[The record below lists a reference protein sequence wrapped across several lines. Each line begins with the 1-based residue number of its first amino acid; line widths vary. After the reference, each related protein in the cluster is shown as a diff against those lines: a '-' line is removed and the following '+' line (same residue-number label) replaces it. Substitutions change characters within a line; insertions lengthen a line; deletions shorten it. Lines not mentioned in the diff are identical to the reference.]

1 MFYSPLRYPG
11 GKGKILSFMIDLI
24 KLNKL
29 ENIEYVEPYAGGAAV
44 ALGLLINGF
53 VNKIH
58 INDSDKAIHAFWYSI
73 LNYTELFIK
82 KIISTPITVEEW
94 RNQKNIYN
102 NIDQYSILEVGF
114 SAFFLNRCNRSGVLK
129 GGLIG
134 GYEQKGNWKI
144 DARFNKQDLIK
155 RIERIALYKD
165 KIKLYNEDTA
175 ELLENNK
182 ETFKNC
188 ILYLDP
194 PYYEKGYQLYK
205 NHSKPRDHE
214 RISALVKELNCYWV
228 VSYDNVKPI
237 VALYKNIKKRV
248 FNISYSAGKN
258 RSGKEVMFFSK
269 NLKVPKREIC

>member
-29 ENIEYVEPYAGGAAV
+29 ENIEYVEPYVGGAAV
-44 ALGLLINGF
+44 ALGLLLNNM
-53 VNKIH
+53 VSKIY
-58 INDSDKAIHAFWYSI
+58 INDSDKAIYAFWDSV
-73 LNYTELFIK
+73 LNYTDEFIQ
-82 KIISTPITVEEW
+82 KIEKTPITVEEW
-94 RNQKNIYN
+94 RIQKSIYN
-102 NIDQYSILEVGF
+102 NIEQHSDLDIGF

-129 GGLIG
+129 GGIIG
-134 GYEQKGNWKI
+134 GYEQNGKWKI

-155 RIERIALYKD
+155 RIERIALHKD
-165 KIKLYNEDTA
+165 KIQLYNEDTA
-175 ELLENNK
+175 DLLEKHK

-205 NHSKPRDHE
+205 NHYKPSDHE
-214 RISALVKELNCYWV
+214 KISKLVKELNCYWV
-228 VSYDNVKPI
+228 VSYDNVDPI
-237 VALYKNIKKRV
+237 IALYDNIPKRE

-258 RSGKEVMFFSK
+258 RSGKEIMFFSS
-269 NLKVPKREIC
+269 NLQIPNKKIC

>member
-29 ENIEYVEPYAGGAAV
+29 ENIEYVEPYVGGAAV
-44 ALGLLINGF
+44 ALGLLLNNM
-53 VNKIH
+53 VSKIY
-58 INDSDKAIHAFWYSI
+58 INDSDKAIYAFWDSV
-73 LNYTELFIK
+73 LNYTDEFIQ
-82 KIISTPITVEEW
+82 KIEKTPITVEEW
-94 RNQKNIYN
+94 RIQKSIYN
-102 NIDQYSILEVGF
+102 NIEQHSDLDIGF

-129 GGLIG
+129 GGIIG

-155 RIERIALYKD
+155 RIERIALHKD
-165 KIKLYNEDTA
+165 KIQLYNEDTA
-175 ELLENNK
+175 DLLEKHK

-205 NHSKPRDHE
+205 NHYKPSDHE
-214 RISALVKELNCYWV
+214 KISKLVKELNCYWV
-228 VSYDNVKPI
+228 VSYDNVDPI
-237 VALYKNIKKRV
+237 IALYDNIPKRE

-258 RSGKEVMFFSK
+258 RSGKEIMFFSS
-269 NLKVPKREIC
+269 NLQIPNKKIC

>member
-29 ENIEYVEPYAGGAAV
+29 ENIEYIEPYAGGAAV
-44 ALGLLINGF
+44 ALGLLLN
-53 VNKIH
+53 NKVSQIH
-58 INDSDKAIHAFWYSI
+58 INDSDKAIYAFWDSV
-73 LNYTELFIK
+73 LNYTDEFIQ
-82 KIISTPITVEEW
+82 KIEETPITVEEW
-94 RNQKNIYN
+94 RIQKSIYN
-102 NIDQYSILEVGF
+102 NTKQHSDLDIGF

-129 GGLIG
+129 GGIIG

-155 RIERIALYKD
+155 RIEKIALHKD

-182 ETFKNC
+182 KTFKNC

-205 NHSKPRDHE
+205 NHYKPSDHE
-214 RISALVKELNCYWV
+214 KISKLVKELNCYWV
-228 VSYDNVKPI
+228 VSYDNVDPI
-237 VALYKNIKKRV
+237 IALYDNIPKRE

-258 RSGKEVMFFSK
+258 RSGKEIMFFSN
-269 NLKVPKREIC
+269 NLLS

>member
-29 ENIEYVEPYAGGAAV
+29 ENIEYVEPYVGGAAV
-44 ALGLLINGF
+44 ALGLLLNNM
-53 VNKIH
+53 VSKIY
-58 INDSDKAIHAFWYSI
+58 INDSDKAIYAFWDSV
-73 LNYTELFIK
+73 LNYTDEFIQ
-82 KIISTPITVEEW
+82 KIEKTPITVEEW
-94 RNQKNIYN
+94 RIQKSIYN
-102 NIDQYSILEVGF
+102 NIEQHSDLDIGF

-129 GGLIG
+129 GGIMG
-134 GYEQKGNWKI
+134 GYEQNEKWKI

-155 RIERIALYKD
+155 RIERIALHKD
-165 KIKLYNEDTA
+165 KIQLYNEDTA
-175 ELLENNK
+175 DLLEKHK

-205 NHSKPRDHE
+205 NHYKPSDHE
-214 RISALVKELNCYWV
+214 KISKLVKELNCYWV
-228 VSYDNVKPI
+228 VSYDNVDPI
-237 VALYKNIKKRV
+237 IALYDNIPKRE

-258 RSGKEVMFFSK
+258 RSGKEIMFFSS
-269 NLKVPKREIC
+269 NLQIPNKKIC

>member
-11 GKGKILSFMIDLI
+11 GKGKILSFMIELI

-58 INDSDKAIHAFWYSI
+58 INDSDMAIHAFWYSI

-155 RIERIALYKD
+155 RIERIALFKD

-205 NHSKPRDHE
+205 NHYKPSDHE
-214 RISALVKELNCYWV
+214 KISALVKELNCYWV

-269 NLKVPKREIC
+269 NLKVPKREVC

>member
-44 ALGLLINGF
+44 ALGLLLNGY

-73 LNYTELFIK
+73 LNHTEQFIE
-82 KIISTPITVEEW
+82 KILSTPVTVDEW
-94 RNQKNIYN
+94 RNQKKIYN

-155 RIERIALYKD
+155 RIEKIALYKD

-182 ETFKNC
+182 DAFRNC

-205 NHSKPRDHE
+205 NHYKPSDHE
-214 RISALVKELNCYWV
+214 KISTLVKELKCYWV

-237 VALYKNIKKRV
+237 VTLYKNIKKRV

>member
-29 ENIEYVEPYAGGAAV
+29 ENIEYVEPYVGGAAV
-44 ALGLLINGF
+44 ALGLLLNNM
-53 VNKIH
+53 VSKIY
-58 INDSDKAIHAFWYSI
+58 INDSDKAIYAFWDSV
-73 LNYTELFIK
+73 LNYTDEFIQ
-82 KIISTPITVEEW
+82 KIEKTPITVEEW
-94 RNQKNIYN
+94 RIQKSIYN
-102 NIDQYSILEVGF
+102 NIEQHSDLDIGF

-129 GGLIG
+129 GGIIG

-155 RIERIALYKD
+155 RIERIALHKD
-165 KIKLYNEDTA
+165 KIQLYNEDTA
-175 ELLENNK
+175 DLLEKHK

-205 NHSKPRDHE
+205 NHYKPSDHE
-214 RISALVKELNCYWV
+214 KISKLVKELNCYWV
-228 VSYDNVKPI
+228 VSYDNVDPI
-237 VALYKNIKKRV
+237 VALYDNIPKRE

-258 RSGKEVMFFSK
+258 RSGKEIMFFSS
-269 NLKVPKREIC
+269 NLQIPNKKIC

>member
-29 ENIEYVEPYAGGAAV
+29 ENIEYVEPYVGGAAV
-44 ALGLLINGF
+44 ALGLLLNNM
-53 VNKIH
+53 VSKIY
-58 INDSDKAIHAFWYSI
+58 INDSDKAIYAFWDSV
-73 LNYTELFIK
+73 LNYTDEFIQ
-82 KIISTPITVEEW
+82 KIEKTPITVEEW
-94 RNQKNIYN
+94 RIQKSIYN
-102 NIDQYSILEVGF
+102 NIEQHSDLDIGF

-129 GGLIG
+129 GGIIG

-155 RIERIALYKD
+155 RIEKIALHKD
-165 KIKLYNEDTA
+165 KIQLYNEDTA
-175 ELLENNK
+175 DLLEKHK

-205 NHSKPRDHE
+205 NHYKPSDHE
-214 RISALVKELNCYWV
+214 KISKLVKELNCYWV
-228 VSYDNVKPI
+228 VSYDNVDPI
-237 VALYKNIKKRV
+237 IALYNDIPKRE

-258 RSGKEVMFFSK
+258 RSGKEIMFFSS
-269 NLKVPKREIC
+269 NLQIPNKKIC

>member
-205 NHSKPRDHE
+205 NHYKPRDHE

>member
-29 ENIEYVEPYAGGAAV
+29 ENIEYIEPYAGGAAV
-44 ALGLLINGF
+44 ALGLLLN
-53 VNKIH
+53 NKVSQIH
-58 INDSDKAIHAFWYSI
+58 INDSDKAIYAFWDSV
-73 LNYTELFIK
+73 LNYTDEFIQ
-82 KIISTPITVEEW
+82 KIEETPITVEEW
-94 RNQKNIYN
+94 RIQKSIYN
-102 NIDQYSILEVGF
+102 NIKQHSDLDIGF

-129 GGLIG
+129 GGIIG

-155 RIERIALYKD
+155 RIEKIALHKD

-182 ETFKNC
+182 KTFKNC

-205 NHSKPRDHE
+205 NHYKPSDHE
-214 RISALVKELNCYWV
+214 KISKLVKELNCYWV
-228 VSYDNVKPI
+228 VSYDNVDPI
-237 VALYKNIKKRV
+237 IALYDNIPKRE

-258 RSGKEVMFFSK
+258 RSGKEIMFFSS
-269 NLKVPKREIC
+269 NLQIPNKKIC

>member
-82 KIISTPITVEEW
+82 KIISTPVTVEEW

-175 ELLENNK
+175 ELLEKNK

-205 NHSKPRDHE
+205 NHYKPSDHE
-214 RISALVKELNCYWV
+214 KISALVKELNCYWV

-269 NLKVPKREIC
+269 NLKVPKREVC

>member
-29 ENIEYVEPYAGGAAV
+29 ENIEYIEPYAGGAAV
-44 ALGLLINGF
+44 ALGLLLN
-53 VNKIH
+53 NKVSQIH
-58 INDSDKAIHAFWYSI
+58 INDSDKAIYAFWNSV
-73 LNYTELFIK
+73 LNYTDEFIH
-82 KIISTPITVEEW
+82 KIEKTPITVEEW
-94 RNQKNIYN
+94 RIQKSIYN
-102 NIDQYSILEVGF
+102 NIEQYAILDIGF

-129 GGLIG
+129 GGIIG
-134 GYEQKGNWKI
+134 GYEQTGNWKI

-165 KIKLYNEDTA
+165 KIQLYNEDTA
-175 ELLENNK
+175 DLLEKNK

-205 NHSKPRDHE
+205 NHYKPSDHE
-214 RISALVKELNCYWV
+214 KISKLVKELNCYWV
-228 VSYDNVKPI
+228 VSYDNVDPI
-237 VALYKNIKKRV
+237 IALYNDIPKRE

-258 RSGKEVMFFSK
+258 RSGKEIMFFSN
-269 NLKVPKREIC
+269 NLQIPNKKIC

>member
-29 ENIEYVEPYAGGAAV
+29 EKIEYVEPYVGGAAV
-44 ALGLLINGF
+44 ALGLLLNNM
-53 VNKIH
+53 VSKIY
-58 INDSDKAIHAFWYSI
+58 INDSDKAIYAFWDSV
-73 LNYTELFIK
+73 LNYTDEFIQ
-82 KIISTPITVEEW
+82 KIEKTPITVEEW
-94 RNQKNIYN
+94 RIQKSIYN
-102 NIDQYSILEVGF
+102 NIEQRSDLDIGF

-129 GGLIG
+129 GGIIG

-155 RIERIALYKD
+155 RIEKIALHKD
-165 KIKLYNEDTA
+165 KIQLYNEDTA
-175 ELLENNK
+175 DLLEKHK

-205 NHSKPRDHE
+205 NHYKPSDHE
-214 RISALVKELNCYWV
+214 KISKLVKELNCYWV
-228 VSYDNVKPI
+228 VSYDNVDPI
-237 VALYKNIKKRV
+237 IALYNDIPKRE

-258 RSGKEVMFFSK
+258 RSGKEIMFFSS
-269 NLKVPKREIC
+269 NLQIPNKKIC

>member
-82 KIISTPITVEEW
+82 KIISTPVTVEEW

-155 RIERIALYKD
+155 RIEKIALYKD

-175 ELLENNK
+175 ELLEKNK

-205 NHSKPRDHE
+205 NHYKPSDHE
-214 RISALVKELNCYWV
+214 KISALVKELNCYWV

-269 NLKVPKREIC
+269 NLKVPKREVC

>member
-29 ENIEYVEPYAGGAAV
+29 ENIEYIEPYAGGAAV
-44 ALGLLINGF
+44 ALGLLLN
-53 VNKIH
+53 NKVSQIH
-58 INDSDKAIHAFWYSI
+58 INDSDKAIYAFWDSV
-73 LNYTELFIK
+73 LNYTDEFIQ
-82 KIISTPITVEEW
+82 KIEETPITVEEW
-94 RNQKNIYN
+94 RIQKSIYN
-102 NIDQYSILEVGF
+102 NIKQHSDLDIGF

-129 GGLIG
+129 GGIIG

-165 KIKLYNEDTA
+165 KIQLYNEDTA
-175 ELLENNK
+175 DLLEKNK

-205 NHSKPRDHE
+205 NHYKPSDHE
-214 RISALVKELNCYWV
+214 KISKLVKELNCYWV
-228 VSYDNVKPI
+228 VSYDNVDPI
-237 VALYKNIKKRV
+237 IALYDNIPKRE

-258 RSGKEVMFFSK
+258 RSGKEIMFFSS
-269 NLKVPKREIC
+269 NLQIPNKKIC

>member
-44 ALGLLINGF
+44 ALGLLLNGF

-73 LNYTELFIK
+73 LNYTEQFIE
-82 KIISTPITVEEW
+82 KIISTPVTVEEW

-129 GGLIG
+129 LSLIH
-134 GYEQKGNWKI
+134 I
-144 DARFNKQDLIK
+144 
-155 RIERIALYKD
+155 
-165 KIKLYNEDTA
+165 
-175 ELLENNK
+175 
-182 ETFKNC
+182 
-188 ILYLDP
+188 
-194 PYYEKGYQLYK
+194 
-205 NHSKPRDHE
+205 
-214 RISALVKELNCYWV
+214 
-228 VSYDNVKPI
+228 
-237 VALYKNIKKRV
+237 
-248 FNISYSAGKN
+248 
-258 RSGKEVMFFSK
+258 
-269 NLKVPKREIC
+269 

>member
-11 GKGKILSFMIDLI
+11 GKGKILSFMVDLV

-44 ALGLLINGF
+44 ALGLLLNNI
-53 VNKIH
+53 VRKIH
-58 INDSDKAIHAFWYSI
+58 INDSDKAIHAFWSSI
-73 LNYTELFIK
+73 LNYTDEFIS
-82 KIISTPITVEEW
+82 KINNTPVTVDEW
-94 RNQKNIYN
+94 KNQKNIYN
-102 NIDQYSILEVGF
+102 NIEKYSTLEVGF
-114 SAFFLNRCNRSGVLK
+114 SAFYLNRCNRSGVLK

-144 DARFNKQDLIK
+144 DARYNKQDLIK

-205 NHSKPRDHE
+205 NHYKPSDHE
-214 RISALVKELNCYWV
+214 KISALVKELNCYWV

-269 NLKVPKREIC
+269 NLKVPKREVC

>member
-11 GKGKILSFMIDLI
+11 GKGKILSFMIDII
-24 KLNKL
+24 KINKL

-44 ALGLLINGF
+44 ALGLLFNGF

-73 LNYTELFIK
+73 LNYTEQFIEK
-82 KIISTPITVEEW
+82 VISTPVTVEEW

-102 NIDQYSILEVGF
+102 NIDSYSILEVGF

-144 DARFNKQDLIK
+144 DARFNKLDLIK
-155 RIERIALYKD
+155 RIEKIALYKD
-165 KIKLYNEDTA
+165 KIELYNEDTA

-182 ETFKNC
+182 EVFRNC

-205 NHSKPRDHE
+205 NHYKPSDHE
-214 RISALVKELNCYWV
+214 KISTLVKELNCYWV

-237 VALYKNIKKRV
+237 IALYKNIKKRV
-248 FNISYSAGKN
+248 FDISYSAGKN
-258 RSGKEVMFFSK
+258 RFGKEVMFFSD
-269 NLKVPKREIC
+269 NLKIPNREIC

>member
-29 ENIEYVEPYAGGAAV
+29 EKIEYVEPYVGGAAV
-44 ALGLLINGF
+44 ALGLLLNNM
-53 VNKIH
+53 VSKIY
-58 INDSDKAIHAFWYSI
+58 INDSDKAIYAFWDSV
-73 LNYTELFIK
+73 LNYTDEFIQ
-82 KIISTPITVEEW
+82 KIEKTPITVEEW
-94 RNQKNIYN
+94 RIQKSIYN
-102 NIDQYSILEVGF
+102 NIEQHSDLDIGF

-129 GGLIG
+129 GGIIG
-134 GYEQKGNWKI
+134 GYKQKGNWKI

-155 RIERIALYKD
+155 RIEKIALHKD
-165 KIKLYNEDTA
+165 KIQLYNEDTA
-175 ELLENNK
+175 DLLEKHK

-205 NHSKPRDHE
+205 NHYKPSDHE
-214 RISALVKELNCYWV
+214 KISKLVKELNCYWV
-228 VSYDNVKPI
+228 VSYDNVDPI
-237 VALYKNIKKRV
+237 IALYNDIPKRE

-258 RSGKEVMFFSK
+258 RSGKEIMFFSS
-269 NLKVPKREIC
+269 NLQIPNKKIC

>member
-11 GKGKILSFMIDLI
+11 GKGKILSFMVDLV

-44 ALGLLINGF
+44 ALGLLLNNI
-53 VNKIH
+53 VRKIH
-58 INDSDKAIHAFWYSI
+58 INDSDKAIHAFWSSI
-73 LNYTELFIK
+73 LNYTDAFIS
-82 KIISTPITVEEW
+82 KINNTPVTVDEW
-94 RNQKNIYN
+94 KNQKNIYN
-102 NIDQYSILEVGF
+102 NIEKYSALEVGF
-114 SAFFLNRCNRSGVLK
+114 SAFYLNRCNRSGVLK

-134 GYEQKGNWKI
+134 GYEQNGNWKI

-155 RIERIALYKD
+155 RIERIALFKD

-205 NHSKPRDHE
+205 NHYKPSDHE
-214 RISALVKELNCYWV
+214 KISALVKELNCYWV

-269 NLKVPKREIC
+269 NLKVPKREVC

>member
-29 ENIEYVEPYAGGAAV
+29 EKIEYVEPYVGGAAV
-44 ALGLLINGF
+44 ALGLLLNNM
-53 VNKIH
+53 VSKIY
-58 INDSDKAIHAFWYSI
+58 INDSDKAIYAFWDSV
-73 LNYTELFIK
+73 LNYTDEFIQ
-82 KIISTPITVEEW
+82 KIEKTPITVEEW
-94 RNQKNIYN
+94 RIQKSIYN
-102 NIDQYSILEVGF
+102 NIEQHSDLDIGF

-129 GGLIG
+129 GGIIG

-155 RIERIALYKD
+155 RIEKIALHKD
-165 KIKLYNEDTA
+165 KIQLYNEDTA
-175 ELLENNK
+175 DLLEKHK

-205 NHSKPRDHE
+205 NHYKPSDHE
-214 RISALVKELNCYWV
+214 KISKLVKELNCYWV
-228 VSYDNVKPI
+228 VSYDNVDPI
-237 VALYKNIKKRV
+237 IALYNDIPKRE

-258 RSGKEVMFFSK
+258 RSGKEIMFFSS
-269 NLKVPKREIC
+269 NLQIPNKKIC

>member
-11 GKGKILSFMIDLI
+11 GKGKILSFMVDLV

-44 ALGLLINGF
+44 ALGLLLNGF

-73 LNYTELFIK
+73 LNHTEQFIE
-82 KIISTPITVEEW
+82 KIINTSVTVDEW

-102 NIDQYSILEVGF
+102 NIDKYSILEVGF

-155 RIERIALYKD
+155 RIEKIALYKD

-182 ETFKNC
+182 DAFRNC

-205 NHSKPRDHE
+205 NHYKPSDHE
-214 RISALVKELNCYWV
+214 KVSALVKELNCYWV

-237 VALYKNIKKRV
+237 VTLYKNIKKRV

>member
-44 ALGLLINGF
+44 AFGLLINGF

-134 GYEQKGNWKI
+134 GFEQKGNWKI

-205 NHSKPRDHE
+205 NHYKPSDHE
-214 RISALVKELNCYWV
+214 KISALVKELNCYWV

-269 NLKVPKREIC
+269 NLKVPKREVC